1 MPSVFKA
8 SGIPQFFYPSQRCSK
23 SPLFSCLTYIDAA
36 FFSPDLLFFI
46 FLFFLPAR
54 IAPFLTG
61 TEKERIW
68 VGSVYW
74 FPLFLPTSFSSPFWG
89 DMGLAGS
96 VYWLPFPALSTKPLI
111 SGSYRGFWVSILD
124 SWVTILERISVY

>member
-8 SGIPQFFYPSQRCSK
+8 SGIPRFFYPSRRRSK
-23 SPLFSCLTYIDAA
+23 SSLFSCLTYIDADT
-36 FFSPDLLFFI
+36 SLPDLLFFI
-46 FLFFLPAR
+46 FFIFFSQPRLSPFLPGPKRKDLGWVSILVSLFLPA
-54 IAPFLTG
+54 
-61 TEKERIW
+61 
-68 VGSVYW
+68 
-74 FPLFLPTSFSSPFWG
+74 SFGSPFWG
-89 DMGLAGS
+89 GMGFAGS